1 MFAVAHRVC
10 RSRGGGLERRKH
22 QSTASL
28 LLQNDMSV
36 RQRVKALIKRAQETS
51 NRIAALV
58 VVYMAQVCLVRII
71 LDVWSAPY

>member
-1 MFAVAHRVC
+1 
-10 RSRGGGLERRKH
+10 
-22 QSTASL
+22 
-28 LLQNDMSV
+28 MSV
-36 RQRVKALIKRAQETS
+36 GQRVKALIKRAQETS